1 MEVIRAVILTIRMWC
16 YEPTF
21 LRKLCFHVIGAAIL
35 TEGVIWMRWYE
46 SPFLRK
52 LCLTRDMS
60 RRFGGSYDKDV
71 ARGENNPLSFSLSR

>member
-1 MEVIRAVILTIRMWC
+1 
-16 YEPTF
+16 
-21 LRKLCFHVIGAAIL
+21 L